1 MIAYLSAVGSHWGG
15 RWHIA
20 PLIASIVFPSVCDIR
35 SWLLLQFLH
44 LVDDSTIIKK
54 VNGASLTGV
63 KTEISV
69 QFVSLLVTIHQY
81 ILFGTDGLVGQ
92 FPCFRGHVG
101 QTNLVVLEVDGSGAC
116 VIQFH
121 P

>member
-1 MIAYLSAVGSHWGG
+1 MIANLTAIGCLRGG
-15 RWHIA
+15 REHIT

-44 LVDDSTIIKK
+44 LINNYTIIKK

-63 KTEISV
+63 KTEIGV

-116 VIQFH
+116 VVQFH